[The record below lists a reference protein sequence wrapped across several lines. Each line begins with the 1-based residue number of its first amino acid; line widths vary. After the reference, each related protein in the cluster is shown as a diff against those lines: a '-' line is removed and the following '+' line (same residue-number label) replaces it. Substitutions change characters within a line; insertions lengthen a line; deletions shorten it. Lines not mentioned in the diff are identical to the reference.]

1 MTENKAKYRSEIQQ
15 VRTTPYVPLP
25 LKEGFFFVFIT
36 ISVFSAGLFLPSF
49 NTSVALA
56 IVRYKSELEPCLVL
70 DLALLGLQVTLAQCT
85 HREML

>member
-1 MTENKAKYRSEIQQ
+1 MSPYRS
-15 VRTTPYVPLP
+15 R
-25 LKEGFFFVFIT
+25 KAFFFVFRT
-36 ISVFSAGLFLPSF
+36 ISIFIAGLFLPSF

>member
-1 MTENKAKYRSEIQQ
+1 MSPYRS
-15 VRTTPYVPLP
+15 R
-25 LKEGFFFVFIT
+25 KGGFFFVFMN
-36 ISVFSAGLFLPSF
+36 ISIFSAGLFLPSF

-56 IVRYKSELEPCLVL
+56 ILKYKSELEPCLVL